1 VRWLA
6 AEGAVDDARLAA
18 VSVLTL
24 SGMRLVAAMHCH
36 AAYKNSDR
44 AWLNAAFPKRGQA
57 R

>member
-1 VRWLA
+1 
-6 AEGAVDDARLAA
+6 
-18 VSVLTL
+18 L